1 MAAIVVLS
9 LVVASLLVAGC
20 TNPTTNVETSPNV
33 SANTTTNTTT
43 TTATATTSKVSASP
57 SQTSIK
63 SRTATP
69 TPQVIII
76 QATPLPTAQPTL
88 RCNHVTIFVNCP
100 RNEGGGVMCNNGF
113 SLNAGLNER
122 YAGNPYFSSVITN
135 NNGTSGVTG
144 IVQETGETAQF
155 AGYPRF
161 PVEAWVDSHLTC
173 K

>member
-1 MAAIVVLS
+1 
-9 LVVASLLVAGC
+9 
-20 TNPTTNVETSPNV
+20 
-33 SANTTTNTTT
+33 
-43 TTATATTSKVSASP
+43 
-57 SQTSIK
+57 
-63 SRTATP
+63 
-69 TPQVIII
+69 
-76 QATPLPTAQPTL
+76 
-88 RCNHVTIFVNCP
+88 
-100 RNEGGGVMCNNGF
+100 MCNNGF